1 MATPL
6 VPNEVVTTST
16 KPLVTPPGYRREKVE
31 AILLDDITALKK
43 VNNGAKNRQRRKK
56 QSDSCRIGSSKGTEQ
71 QNGSR
76 RKREKYK
83 DDIGTDDVNESEGNK
98 RCRTD
103 VGMINSVGPHLCD
116 QHGVYVMTQGG
127 VYSDGR
133 AKHDVTVS
141 KSDSAVGKSDSNNT
155 HTTQGSI
162 SSTAVVSHHCD
173 SSNAI
178 CDISVTAGTDSG
190 MARELSDSVS
200 TGDSS
205 GETFN
210 ESIGAISGKTSA
222 HRGDCM
228 LEHAYCRSCCP
239 TGGSVARRPTLE
251 HQSTG
256 TWQHGSM
263 KVGLSHG
270 SGILSDEK
278 WSNVSEVNPPTTN
291 SPTFTHLRTRTGH
304 SPGCSSVRCNRT
316 NDESPNS
323 ECLCGMDVSCSISPA
338 QCISA
343 LHGAEDFTGTTSS
356 GISDTSFEASVQ
368 LGRRQLV
375 GNVCPAQNVT
385 ITTSSNSAESA
396 NSDVAKASVG
406 GQFPTIV
413 DALQLRTAP
422 QQNPG
427 SVLQQDT
434 GGASAV
440 TTSPEP
446 HSELISCTATHN
458 CREIKSEETSVD
470 RSTVECDNSVAETS
484 EFQVKTSAEFI
495 GVNSYASS
503 TELAKILPVDG
514 TQESTQ
520 LRISGTGPN
529 VGASFGEKEEKPG
542 KAGNDDVKATHVPDT
557 SRNTITATSPGW
569 FGKGLSLRKARRKK
583 SW

>member
-1 MATPL
+1 MA
-6 VPNEVVTTST
+6 NELETTST
-16 KPLVTPPGYRREKVE
+16 KPLVVPPGYRREKVE

-43 VNNGAKNRQRRKK
+43 LNNGAKNRQRRKK
-56 QSDSCRIGSSKGTEQ
+56 QSDSCNRESSKGTEQ

-76 RKREKYK
+76 RKREKY
-83 DDIGTDDVNESEGNK
+83 DRVDDVNESQGNK

-116 QHGVYVMTQGG
+116 QHDVDAMTQGV

-133 AKHDVTVS
+133 AKRDVTVS
-141 KSDSAVGKSDSNNT
+141 KSDTAAGKSDSNNT
-155 HTTQGSI
+155 HTTQGSK
-162 SSTAVVSHHCD
+162 SSIAMVLHRCD
-173 SSNAI
+173 SSDAI
-178 CDISVTAGTDSG
+178 CDISTTAGADSG

-210 ESIGAISGKTSA
+210 ESVGGISGRTPA

-239 TGGSVARRPTLE
+239 AGGSVVRPPTLD
-251 HQSTG
+251 HSG
-256 TWQHGSM
+256 TCQHGSM

-270 SGILSDEK
+270 SGILSDQI
-278 WSNVSEVNPPTTN
+278 WSNVSEVNPPITN
-291 SPTFTHLRTRTGH
+291 SLTFTHLRTRTEY
-304 SPGCSSVRCNRT
+304 SPGCSTVRCNRI
-316 NDESPNS
+316 NDESSKS
-323 ECLCGMDVSCSISPA
+323 ECLCGTDVSCSISPA

-343 LHGAEDFTGTTSS
+343 LHGDDDFTVSTSS

-375 GNVCPAQNVT
+375 GNVCPAQNFT
-385 ITTSSNSAESA
+385 ITTSSSFAESA
-396 NSDVAKASVG
+396 NSGVANASVG

-413 DALQLRTAP
+413 DALQLHTAP

-434 GGASAV
+434 GGVNAV
-440 TTSPEP
+440 TTSLSEP
-446 HSELISCTATHN
+446 HSELISHN

-470 RSTVECDNSVAETS
+470 CSTVERDNSVADTN
-484 EFQVKTSAEFI
+484 EFQVTTSAEFV

-503 TELAKILPVDG
+503 SEHANISPVG
-514 TQESTQ
+514 GAQESRQ

-529 VGASFGEKEEKPG
+529 VGASFHEKEGKLG
-542 KAGNDDVKATHVPDT
+542 KAGNDDVKVPDT

-583 SW
+583 SC